1 MAELKQKGAVALNDA
16 QLQETIVG
24 KTAKVRNTVTGQ
36 RFEILYG
43 TGGQRLITAVD
54 GKAPTPEVM
63 GDLMFDPET
72 EYKIHDGHIITTI
85 GGTPFDVII
94 YKLGDK
100 YLASRSDE
108 YGYANYEVEW

>member
-1 MAELKQKGAVALNDA
+1 MQKGAVALNDA
-16 QLQETIVG
+16 QLKETIVG
-24 KTAKVRNTVTGQ
+24 KTVNVHNTVTGH

-54 GKAPTPEVM
+54 GKTPDPDTM

-72 EYKIHDGHIITTI
+72 EYKIRDGHIVTYI

-94 YKLGDK
+94 YKLDDK

-108 YGYANYEVEW
+108 YGYANYEVGW

>member
-1 MAELKQKGAVALNDA
+1 LDA
-16 QLQETIVG
+16 DG
-24 KTAKVRNTVTGQ
+24 RSRDPRARNTVTGQ

-43 TGGQRLITAVD
+43 TGGRRLITAVD
-54 GKAPTPEVM
+54 GKTSAPHVM
-63 GDLMFDPET
+63 GDLMFDTET
-72 EYKIHDGHIITTI
+72 EYKIRDGHIITYI
-85 GGTPFDVII
+85 GGTPFEVII

>member
-1 MAELKQKGAVALNDA
+1 M
-16 QLQETIVG
+16 
-24 KTAKVRNTVTGQ
+24 VTGQ

-43 TGGQRLITAVD
+43 TGGQRLITAAD
-54 GKAPTPEVM
+54 GKTPAPADM

-72 EYKIHDGHIITTI
+72 EYKIQDGYIITYI
-85 GGTPFDVII
+85 GGTPFDVTV

-108 YGYANYEVEW
+108 YGYANYEAEC